1 MNNNIQLLNKTHM
14 RKWFSNPNFLL
25 FLMIT
30 SYLIPISYVYYK
42 HTTTCKSVSS
52 IITSHE
58 PFFITEMNGTDNIFQ
73 QVLSNN
79 ESGGGGRGNIGEL
92 ITARVVIA
100 VCMVFMG
107 LFTILYEIQR
117 REIWSIILISILLV
131 GIFGVIF
138 VPETN
143 QIHYIFAGAAFLS
156 IFGFMVF
163 HTFYSTLSSQKCS
176 NLRLLVYLQ
185 LLFMVV
191 TIIGVIQDSPIFIF
205 ESLFILNFAFYY
217 LYLHYKCLYV

>member
-1 MNNNIQLLNKTHM
+1 MYMHEL
-14 RKWFSNPNFLL
+14 FSNPNFLL
-25 FLMIT
+25 TLMVA

-52 IITSHE
+52 IITSNE
-58 PFFITEMNGTDNIFQ
+58 PLFITQINGKDNDFQ

-79 ESGGGGRGNIGEL
+79 DAFAGGGNIGEL
-92 ITARVVIA
+92 ITTRVVIA
-100 VCMVFMG
+100 VCMAFMG

-117 REIWSIILISILLV
+117 GYMWSIILISILLV

-143 QIHYIFAGAAFLS
+143 PTHYIFAGAAFLS
-156 IFGFMVF
+156 IFAFMVF
-163 HTFYSTLSSQKCS
+163 HSFYSSNLSQKCI

-205 ESLFILNFAFYY
+205 ESLFILNFAVYY
-217 LYLHYKCLYV
+217 LYLHYKCLYM